1 MQQTSLAARLFQ
13 YQKERFPLLKYAI
26 LVSVFTFSAIS
37 FSQALRGAPGF
48 ISFFDYA
55 IGASMCLSLFALLR
69 VSDEFKDA
77 VDDAKFRPDLP
88 VPRGLV
94 SLAELGRVAWAIFGI
109 EAALLLIFHPKMTL
123 LWAIVLGWLALM
135 RVEFFAVEWLRKH
148 HFWYVASHMAIMP
161 FVDFYASGLDWRL
174 AGAGAAAGLWF
185 FYAVSYFNGLV
196 LEIGRKIR
204 RPEDEREGVD
214 TYSAMFGAKKAVQIW
229 WACLLVTAALA
240 CAAIRYVNYPNWTLI
255 LLAIML
261 IISVLCGFLF
271 LKNKTVATAKR
282 VEDVAGL
289 WTMMM
294 YLLLGLGHYL

>member
-1 MQQTSLAARLFQ
+1 MQKNSLFDRLFQ

-37 FSQALRGAPGF
+37 YSRALRGAAGF
-48 ISFFDYA
+48 INWFDYA

-69 VSDEFKDA
+69 ISDEFKDA
-77 VDDAKFRPDLP
+77 VDDAKFRPELP

-94 SLAELGRVAWAIFGI
+94 SLSELARVAWVIFGI
-109 EAALLLIFHPKMTL
+109 EAVLLFVFHPKMAL

-135 RVEFFAVEWLRKH
+135 RVEFFSAEWLRKH

-161 FVDFYASGLDWRL
+161 FVDFYASGLDWQL

-204 RPEDEREGVD
+204 RPEDEQTGVD
-214 TYSAMFGAKKAVQIW
+214 TYSAMFGATQAIKIW
-229 WACLLVTAALA
+229 WVCLITTAVLA
-240 CAAIRYVNYPNWTLI
+240 FAAIRFVNYPNWTVI
-255 LLAIML
+255 LLAITL
-261 IISVLCGFLF
+261 IISMLCGFLF
-271 LKNKTVATAKR
+271 LQNKTKINAKR
-282 VEDVAGL
+282 VEDVAGF
-289 WTMMM
+289 WTLMM
-294 YLLLGLGHYL
+294 YLLLGLGHYF